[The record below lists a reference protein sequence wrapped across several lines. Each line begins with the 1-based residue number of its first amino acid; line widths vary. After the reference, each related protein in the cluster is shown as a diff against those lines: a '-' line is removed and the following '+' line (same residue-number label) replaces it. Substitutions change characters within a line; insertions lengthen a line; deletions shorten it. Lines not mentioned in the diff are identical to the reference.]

1 MAEAK
6 RDGHPWGRS
15 IHGYLSTHAGRIR
28 PVSFF
33 FSTFQLILGD
43 YFKVYPYAA
52 EIAEKATGL
61 IAWINDHGKF
71 AVLQSRSAIIAAQV
85 GAAKSTEAE
94 QLKEEAIH
102 YCQLISDTSF
112 WSGLNSIVEDIEP
125 ICLNKNQPER
135 LYSRRSGSF
144 NLYRRVMS
152 YPGND
157 DTPQQR
163 GKDPIRM
170 WTALIASAEELATFA
185 TTVLKVVINTGV
197 KADHLAEG
205 FTPAHRE
212 PRENHKSVEKLL
224 AVPRYRDFL
233 EDQDDE
239 DDTERGRAQVSS
251 STGWRIDMA
260 GWISAARAAEEAE
273 ETVIDS
279 DDETTPVKSVSTS
292 ENSASTSRLS
302 RHKTRKW
309 VKTTLAGL
317 FGGAPKPVR
326 KFTEANIDAEA
337 ELMEALAEAEEDARP
352 DDGAIECSED
362 EYILIPVVLRCLK
375 VALKIKPYKR
385 FLGPLRGPGSSSVR
399 KAVFC
404 LALELS

>member
-6 RDGHPWGRS
+6 RDGHSWGRS
-15 IHGYLSTHAGRIR
+15 IH
-28 PVSFF
+28 
-33 FSTFQLILGD
+33 
-43 YFKVYPYAA
+43 A

-61 IAWINDHGKF
+61 IAWINDHGKARKIVDAVQAQLSPDGLAF
-71 AVLQSRSAIIAAQV
+71 AVLQSRGAIIAAQV

-112 WSGLNSIVEDIEP
+112 WSGLNSVVEDIEP

-144 NLYRRVMS
+144 NVGWALSPLRRHLVVDLYRRVMS

-163 GKDPIRM
+163 VRSLSQTMFEYLSCTGGFQGWAAERDDFEHDNGKDPIRM

-185 TTVLKVVINTGV
+185 TTVLKVVINTGI

-212 PRENHKSVEKLL
+212 PRENHKSDEKLL

-239 DDTERGRAQVSS
+239 DETERGRAQVSS

-279 DDETTPVKSVSTS
+279 DDETTPVNSVSTS

-302 RHKTRKW
+302 RHRTRKW
-309 VKTTLAGL
+309 VKTTLAVL

-362 EYILIPVVLRCLK
+362 EYIP
-375 VALKIKPYKR
+375 
-385 FLGPLRGPGSSSVR
+385 
-399 KAVFC
+399 
-404 LALELS
+404 